1 MYWLNKII
9 SILDKVG
16 VFSRWTNIAGLA
28 ALFSMV
34 LVTFVDV
41 FMRYIFNRPIKGVLE
56 ITEVIMICAIFLA
69 VAHTYDDKGHV
80 CIDVITSKLSDKA
93 KTIMEFMT
101 TLIGVGIFVIIVW
114 QVLEVT
120 ILFLED
126 RRIHSQ
132 LIMIPSGP
140 FAAVIALGC
149 TSVLLLV
156 IRDLL
161 RNAVEAVRLGLTRYN
176 WILMIGLPIIFIIAS
191 SFWVQSSL
199 WNLSKPTVGL
209 IGIIFSFALFLSG
222 MPVALVLIL
231 TSFLFISN
239 IRGVNAGL
247 DMIGTDF
254 YRTTGSYSWSVLP
267 FFVLMGFFCLFGKF
281 GEDLYYAAYRW
292 LGHLR
297 GGLAVST
304 IGASTAF
311 AAVVGDP
318 IASVATMGTTALP
331 EMRKY
336 HYDDHL
342 SAGSIIGGASIGPV
356 VPPSVPFVIY
366 GLLTGVSIGGLL
378 LAGLIPGIIMAF
390 CFILIIY
397 VWCRLYPNAGPAGEK
412 SGWIQRIVSLRA
424 GGPVLLLFIL
434 VIGGIYMGVF
444 TPTEGGSIGAV
455 VSLTIALIMRRYTW
469 KIFAHALAE
478 AGKVVSMTFL
488 ILIGALMFSR
498 FMAWCNIQGTATE
511 LIKGLGLSPNV
522 FVVIMLIM
530 VFILGFVIDILPLLL
545 IGVPIVHP
553 IAVSLGIDPIWFA
566 VLMVLTINL
575 GDLTPPIGVVLFT
588 LKVISKDLP
597 IVVIFKGVMPFVL
610 ATMLA
615 IILIYLFPALA
626 TWLPGLRS

>member
-41 FMRYIFNRPIKGVLE
+41 FMRYIFSRPIKGVLE

-69 VAHTYDDKGHV
+69 VASTYNEKGHV
-80 CIDVITSKLSDKA
+80 CIDVITEKLKGKA
-93 KTIMEFMT
+93 KLILEFIT
-101 TLIGVGIFVIIVW
+101 TLISAGVLAIVVW
-114 QVLEVT
+114 QTLDLT
-120 ILFLED
+120 ILFFED
-126 RRIHSQ
+126 HRIHSQ

-140 FAAVIALGC
+140 FAAVITLGC
-149 TSVLLLV
+149 TAVLLLI

-161 RNAVEAVRLGLTRYN
+161 LAIVEAKNLGMKWFH
-176 WILMIGLPIIFIIAS
+176 WILMIGIPIIFAVAS
-191 SFWVQSSL
+191 IFWVQSSL
-199 WNLSKPTVGL
+199 WDLSKPVVGL
-209 IGIIFSFALFLSG
+209 IGIIFSFVFLLSG
-222 MPVALVLIL
+222 MPVSVVLIL
-231 TSFLFISN
+231 TAFLFISN
-239 IRGVNAGL
+239 IRGLNAGL
-247 DMIGTDF
+247 DMVGTVF
-254 YRTTGSYSWSVLP
+254 YRSAGSYSWSVLP

-292 LGHLR
+292 VGHLR

-336 HYDDHL
+336 NYDDHL
-342 SAGSIIGGASIGPV
+342 SAGAIIAGASIGPV
-356 VPPSVPFVIY
+356 VPPSVAFVIY

-378 LAGLIPGIIMAF
+378 LAGLFPGIIMAA

-412 SGWIQRIVSLRA
+412 SGWRQRIVSLKA
-424 GGPVLLLFIL
+424 GGPVLVLFL
-434 VIGGIYMGVF
+434 VVIGGIYMGVF

-455 VSLTIALIMRRYTW
+455 VSLIIGLILGRYDW
-469 KIFAHALAE
+469 KTFAHALAE

-498 FMAWCNIQGTATE
+498 FMAWCNITGIATD
-511 LIKGLGLSPNV
+511 LIKSLGLTPNG
-522 FVVIMLIM
+522 FVVLTLIV
-530 VFILGFVIDILPLLL
+530 VFIMGFAIDILPLLL
-545 IGVPIVHP
+545 IGVPILHP
-553 IAVSLGIDPIWFA
+553 IAMSLGIDPIWYA

-597 IVVIFKGVMPFVL
+597 IGVIFKGVMPFVL
-610 ATMLA
+610 ATMVA
-615 IILIYLFPALA
+615 IV
-626 TWLPGLRS
+626 